1 MKKHIALKG
10 KLVTLHNKLV
20 IGRGVQPVLLNERLS
35 NLMGGLI
42 ISENAQN
49 ILKGGKINKVVAKRP
64 IRFLVQ

>member
-1 MKKHIALKG
+1 MKKHIALNG
-10 KLVTLHNKLV
+10 KLVTLHNKFV

-49 ILKGGKINKVVAKRP
+49 ILRGGKINRVVAKRP
-64 IRFLVQ
+64 IKFLV